1 MGALRIPASDL
12 VAWADDMG
20 ATHFITLTAGCYPER
35 AFDPDVSFR
44 PDLARLARRIGREL
58 CGLPRRKD
66 PTPGNL
72 PAFAAF
78 YEPTTGSGTP
88 YPHIHGWISLTGN
101 EEEHLRAILRTYW
114 GSGRQTGDHLTLPPT
129 LSVHSPRSEGRLSK
143 PYMGTDIRPAAHPIQ
158 RRGDLQR
165 QGLHSNRNYLRL
177 GNDPQPHLTANDK
190 RPHDTT
196 TTSRQHNTIKRIDLR
211 R

>member
-20 ATHFITLTAGCYPER
+20 ATHFVTLTAGCYPER
-35 AFDPDVSFR
+35 AFDPDTSFR

-66 PTPGNL
+66 PTPSDL

-114 GSGRQTGDHLTLPPT
+114 GQDDRPDIT
-129 LSVHSPRSEGRLSK
+129 SPFLRH
-143 PYMGTDIRPAAHPIQ
+143 YTRPLLVA
-158 RRGDLQR
+158 
-165 QGLHSNRNYLRL
+165 
-177 GNDPQPHLTANDK
+177 PH
-190 RPHDTT
+190 
-196 TTSRQHNTIKRIDLR
+196 
-211 R
+211 

>member
-12 VAWADDMG
+12 VGWADDMR

-35 AFDPDVSFR
+35 SFDPDVSFR

-66 PTPGNL
+66 PKPGDL
-72 PAFAAF
+72 PSFAAF

-114 GSGRQTGDHLTLPPT
+114 GQDDKPEITSPFLRHYPSRPRAPKAVCRNPT
-129 LSVHSPRSEGRLSK
+129 WEP
-143 PYMGTDIRPAAHPIQ
+143 TF
-158 RRGDLQR
+158 DLQPIR
-165 QGLHSNRNYLRL
+165 SSGAATYSAKGYTR
-177 GNDPQPHLTANDK
+177 TAMTYDWG
-190 RPHDTT
+190 
-196 TTSRQHNTIKRIDLR
+196 TILNII
-211 R
+211 